1 MKMKKGLVFAL
12 ALGFSVCG
20 TSLAVPLSDN
30 PCGVQD
36 PDTLAHEP
44 VCTDLSC
51 VPSRIA
57 QAKQVDQESKCEFER
72 LQPPALGL
80 APPPEIRSGRM

>member
-1 MKMKKGLVFAL
+1 MKMKQRVVLAL
-12 ALGFSVCG
+12 ALGFSLCG

-30 PCGVQD
+30 PCGVPD

-44 VCTDLSC
+44 ACTDVSC
-51 VPSRIA
+51 VPSRMA
-57 QAKQVDQESKCEFER
+57 QAKQVDQKSKCEFER

-80 APPPEIRSGRM
+80 APPLEIQGGRM